1 MRYKQTLQ
9 ILALVAGAA
18 LTGCATRATAVGS
31 PSAAASSGCDPERDR
46 QAILAMRGSYAVE
59 FRFEETT
66 PLTTGYEPK
75 PKKVSRARELVIVL
89 EDTPHRVTLQ
99 HLLVMDPKGK
109 ADSSNVTKHWR
120 QEWVFE
126 DRELLEFAGHR
137 RWNRRTLTE
146 AEAKCAWSQAV
157 FEVDDAPRY
166 ESSGR
171 FRHGS
176 EGSVWQSGDTF
187 RPLPRREYTKRSDYD
202 VLLGVNRHRILP
214 TGWEHEQDNV
224 KLVLEP
230 RHALVRELGM
240 NSYVRGEPSDTQ
252 PAEAYWRASAEYWK
266 IVRSEWARVF
276 AAQPNLVLLTE
287 IDGKRLY
294 DQLLPPAEQPLQAS
308 TQSFIRDN
316 IWKYVAQEPPVA
328 PGTNSTPT
336 TSSEQAARA
345 LRVEGGQN
353 K

>member
-1 MRYKQTLQ
+1 MDTRTFQTLV
-9 ILALVAGAA
+9 LSASVT
-18 LTGCATRATAVGS
+18 LTSCGS
-31 PSAAASSGCDPERDR
+31 PAPAATQPSASASNSCDPERDR

-66 PLTTGYEPK
+66 PLTAGYEPK
-75 PKKVSRARELVIVL
+75 PEKTSRARELLLVI
-89 EDTPHRVTLQ
+89 EDTPQRVTLQ

-126 DRELLEFAGHR
+126 DRELLEFAGQR

-240 NSYVRGEPSDTQ
+240 NTYVRGDPSETE
-252 PAEAYWRASAEYWK
+252 PAEAYWRATAEYWK
-266 IVRSEWARVF
+266 VVRAEWARVF
-276 AAQPNLVLLTE
+276 AVQPNLVLLTE

-294 DQLLPPAEQPLQAS
+294 EHLLPQADQPLQAS
-308 TQSFIRDN
+308 VNRFIRDN
-316 IWKYVAQEPPVA
+316 IWKYVAKEPA
-328 PGTNSTPT
+328 PAQTTNPT
-336 TSSEQAARA
+336 SISSSEHAAGA
-345 LRVEGGQN
+345 PRVEGGQN